1 MGHRFHDDFQG
12 LENWTTDGDVIDELA
27 GLGIEPTFEHTPIR
41 EAVVFDPRRVHRY
54 RSPRPLFYLVRRGAR
69 AGTLDSSLKAQALAR
84 GIELCFGEGRPL
96 LREGGVVAQGPHGSD
111 AVALGYVFETKAAD
125 GAFAAMSDRLAPKGY
140 AYLLVVRGQGT
151 VASCMF
157 DEFHNKQVYLERT
170 VAFFREKVGF
180 DMQNARRF
188 GGAGGF
194 DVPQTGRRGDLLF
207 VGEAAGFQDAL
218 WGFGMRYAMLS
229 GSLAARSLVRGR
241 LDDYDRLWEERLGG
255 LLRTGIVNRFLYG
268 RLGARGYRGLAWL
281 LDRTADPRSLLG
293 RLYRPSLLARMLYP
307 IARQSIRWSRRAS
320 LRRRQPIGTG

>member
-1 MGHRFHDDFQG
+1 MTTSRDSRTGPRTATCSTSLSDWVSSRPSITRRFAKRWSSI
-12 LENWTTDGDVIDELA
+12 LVA
-27 GLGIEPTFEHTPIR
+27 YTPI
-41 EAVVFDPRRVHRY
+41 AHRG
-54 RSPRPLFYLVRRGAR
+54 RSFISSAAAR
-69 AGTLDSSLKAQALAR
+69 AQL
-84 GIELCFGEGRPL
+84 P
-96 LREGGVVAQGPHGSD
+96 EGGVVAEGPHGSD
-111 AVALGYVFETKAAD
+111 AVALGYVFATQAAD

-194 DVPQTGRRGDLLF
+194 DVPPTGRCGDLLF

-229 GSLAARSLVRGR
+229 GSLAARSLVSGR
-241 LDDYDRLWEERLGG
+241 LDGYDRLWEERLGG

-293 RLYRPSLLARMLYP
+293 RLYRPSLLARLLYP
-307 IARQSIRWSRRAS
+307 IARQAIRSGRRTR
-320 LRRRQPIGTG
+320 LRRREPTGTG